1 MTLGDIIKQY
11 RLDNGL
17 SMDSFS
23 EKSGITKG
31 YISML
36 EKNKHPKTG
45 NAINPSLE
53 VIKKVSET
61 INIDLDTLLKTL
73 DSDTK
78 IEISSLLEDEEK
90 EYKKVYKVPVY
101 GEIAGGVPLAE
112 IIDIIDYEEVD
123 EHTWNRGELFALR
136 VKGQSMEP
144 RICNGDVV
152 ILRKQN
158 TFNDGDICAVRV
170 DDEGAT
176 LKKVSSDNTGLY
188 LIPTNES
195 YPTRF
200 FSKKELNE
208 VNIEVLG
215 KVIELRGKF

>member
-36 EKNKHPKTG
+36 EQNKHPKTG

-78 IEISSLLEDEEK
+78 IEISSLLEDEE

-101 GEIAGGVPLAE
+101 GEIAGGVPLTE

>member
-1 MTLGDIIKQY
+1 MNNLYEKIKLLREQLNMTQEELALKVGY
-11 RLDNGL
+11 
-17 SMDSFS
+17 
-23 EKSGITKG
+23 KSR
-31 YISML
+31 S
-36 EKNKHPKTG
+36 
-45 NAINPSLE
+45 
-53 VIKKVSET
+53 T
-61 INIDLDTLLKTL
+61 IN
-73 DSDTK
+73 K
-78 IEISSLLEDEEK
+78 IEKGLRDINQSQIISFAKALNTTPAYLMGWKEEDEEE
-90 EYKKVYKVPVY
+90 EYRKVYKVPVY

-188 LIPTNES
+188 LIPINES

>member
-1 MTLGDIIKQY
+1 MSIGNNIKN
-11 RLDNGL
+11 RRIELNMSAEAL
-17 SMDSFS
+17 A
-23 EKSGITKG
+23 KK
-31 YISML
+31 
-36 EKNKHPKTG
+36 
-45 NAINPSLE
+45 
-53 VIKKVSET
+53 IKKNRAT
-61 INIDLDTLLKTL
+61 IYRYENSDIENLPANI
-73 DSDTK
+73 
-78 IEISSLLEDEEK
+78 LEPLAKALNTTPAYLMGWKEENDEE

-112 IIDIIDYEEVD
+112 IIDVIDYEEVD